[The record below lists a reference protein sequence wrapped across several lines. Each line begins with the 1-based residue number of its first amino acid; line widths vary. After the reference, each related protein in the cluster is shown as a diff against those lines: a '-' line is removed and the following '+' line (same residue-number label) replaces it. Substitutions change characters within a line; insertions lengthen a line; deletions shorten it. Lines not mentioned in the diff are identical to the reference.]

1 MITAIQPPR
10 ATGAPLAIPDSIENT
25 GIRRSVLEDL
35 ALKTI
40 YVEGEVSVRVL
51 ADRMGLGFAVAED
64 LFQRLRK
71 RKMCDVSALDG
82 LVPRIT
88 PNGQGAARAQELL
101 AANQYVGPAPVALED
116 YVHRVRE
123 QSVGLVEVG
132 AADVDRA
139 FEQLVLSQDLRKQLG
154 IAILAAR
161 SIVLYGPSGT
171 GKTAI
176 AEHIPDVYQGGVWI
190 PHAVEHDSQ
199 IITVYDPTVHRRIE
213 RDVPQ
218 DSDRRWVLCERPRVT
233 VGGELTIEMLD
244 LQFNPASG
252 VYVAPLQMK
261 ANNGVL
267 IVDDFGRQRIPPEA
281 LLNRWIVPLDRK
293 IDFLTLRGGK
303 KFEMPFDC
311 LVVFSTNLDAAGVF
325 SLNPGASALN
335 DDAFLR
341 RIPNKIRLDYVS
353 VDEFREI
360 FRRVCILF
368 NVPYD
373 AEIVDRLATYLC
385 TDLRQQLR
393 PCYARDLVQQ
403 VCWEAQFEKRPP
415 VLDWPTVTRACS
427 TYFLSSGS
435 IA

>member
-1 MITAIQPPR
+1 MSEPMISPHHNGGPLSVPDAI
-10 ATGAPLAIPDSIENT
+10 EHT

-51 ADRMGLGFAVAED
+51 ADKMGLGFEVADD

-71 RKMCDVSALDG
+71 RKLCDVAALDG

-88 PNGQGAARAQELL
+88 PNGLGAARAMELL
-101 AANQYVGPAPVALED
+101 AINQYVGPAPVSLET

-123 QSVGLVEVG
+123 QSVAQVEVG

-139 FEQLVLSQDLRKQLG
+139 FEQLILGPEIRKQLG

-161 SIVLYGPSGT
+161 SIVLYGPAGT

-176 AEHIPDVYQGGVWI
+176 AERIPDVYQGGVWI
-190 PHAVEHDSQ
+190 PYAVEHDSQ
-199 IITVYDPTVHRRIE
+199 IITVYDPTVHRRIKSA
-213 RDVPQ
+213 VPINN
-218 DSDRRWVLCERPRVT
+218 DRRWVLCERPRVT

-244 LQFNPASG
+244 LQYNPSSG

-325 SLNPGASALN
+325 SLDPDASALN

-341 RIPNKIRLDYVS
+341 RIPNKIRLDYVTS
-353 VDEFREI
+353 DEFQQI
-360 FRRVCILF
+360 FRGVCAQF
-368 NVPYD
+368 GVPFD
-373 AEIVDRLATYLC
+373 ATVAERFPAYLS
-385 TDLRQQLR
+385 TDLKQPLR
-393 PCYARDLVQQ
+393 PCYPRDIVQH
-403 VCWEAQFEKRPP
+403 VCWEAQFEKRAP
-415 VLDWPTVTRACS
+415 VLDWEAITRACR
-427 TYFLSSGS
+427 TYFLSSGTVG
-435 IA
+435 

>member
-1 MITAIQPPR
+1 
-10 ATGAPLAIPDSIENT
+10 
-25 GIRRSVLEDL
+25 
-35 ALKTI
+35 
-40 YVEGEVSVRVL
+40 
-51 ADRMGLGFAVAED
+51 
-64 LFQRLRK
+64 
-71 RKMCDVSALDG
+71 MCDVSALDG

-325 SLNPGASALN
+325 SLNPEASALN

>member
-1 MITAIQPPR
+1 MQSPQAN
-10 ATGAPLAIPDSIENT
+10 GGPLAIPESLDLT

-51 ADRMGLGFAVAED
+51 AERMGLGFAVADD

-71 RKMCDVSALDG
+71 RKLCEVSAIDG
-82 LVPRIT
+82 LVARIT

-101 AANQYVGPAPVALED
+101 AINQYVGPAPVALED

-123 QSVGLVEVG
+123 QSVGQVQVG

-139 FEQLVLSQDLRKQLG
+139 FEKMVLTPDLRKQLG

-176 AEHIPDVYQGGVWI
+176 AEKIPDVYQGGVWI

-199 IITVYDPTVHRRIE
+199 IITVYDPTVHRRIDKAQPLE
-213 RDVPQ
+213 
-218 DSDRRWVLCERPRVT
+218 SDRRWVLCERPRVT

-244 LQFNPASG
+244 LQFNPSSG

-325 SLNPGASALN
+325 SLSPETSALN

-341 RIPNKIRLDYVS
+341 RIPNKIRLDFVS

-360 FRRVCILF
+360 FRRVCIQF
-368 NVPYD
+368 DVPYD
-373 AEIVDRLATYLC
+373 AMVADQLIVYLR
-385 TDLRQQLR
+385 TDLKQSLR

-403 VCWEAQFEKRPP
+403 VCWEAQFEQRPP
-415 VLDWPTVTRACS
+415 VLDWPTVTRACH
-427 TYFLSSGS
+427 TYFLSSGT
-435 IA
+435 IR

>member
-1 MITAIQPPR
+1 MQP
-10 ATGAPLAIPDSIENT
+10 ANGGPLATPDSIDHT

-71 RKMCDVSALDG
+71 RKLCDVSAIDG

-88 PNGQGAARAQELL
+88 PNGNGAARALELL
-101 AANQYVGPAPVALED
+101 AANQYVGPAPVALAD

-123 QSVGLVEVG
+123 QSIGLAEVG
-132 AADVDRA
+132 AEDVDRA
-139 FEQLVLSQDLRKQLG
+139 FEKLVLGTDLRKQLG

-176 AEHIPDVYQGGVWI
+176 AEMIPDVYQGGVWI

-199 IITVYDPTVHRRIE
+199 IITVYDPTVHRRI
-213 RDVPQ
+213 DGGQ
-218 DSDRRWVLCERPRVT
+218 LLDSDRRWVLCERPRVT

-244 LQFNPASG
+244 LQFNPSGG

-311 LVVFSTNLDAAGVF
+311 LVVFSTNLEAAGVF
-325 SLNPGASALN
+325 TLNHETSALN

-341 RIPNKIRLDYVS
+341 RIPNKIRLDFVS
-353 VDEFREI
+353 ADEFLEI
-360 FRRVCILF
+360 FRRVCAGF
-368 NVPYD
+368 GVPFEAAIAD
-373 AEIVDRLATYLC
+373 QLMAYLR
-385 TDLRQQLR
+385 TDLKQQLR
-393 PCYARDLVQQ
+393 PCYPRDLVQQ
-403 VCWEAQFEKRPP
+403 VCWEAQFEKRAP
-415 VLDWPTVTRACS
+415 VLDWRSLTRACH
-427 TYFLSSGS
+427 TYFLASG
-435 IA
+435 AVR